1 MVPTFIIDRR
11 KGLRMSLSE
20 TVQGQN
26 SKMLEELK
34 ALLPA
39 PPLPIGSYVAVT
51 RVDNL
56 LYTSGVLPMKDGQV
70 AVVGPLGSWNVPLE
84 LGQQAAELCVLNALS
99 LINHALDG
107 HLERVKR
114 IVKVTGF
121 VSSTA
126 QFYDQPAVMNGAS
139 DFLVKYFGEA
149 GKHVRSAV
157 GVISLPRDAAV
168 EVELIVEV
176 E

>member
-1 MVPTFIIDRR
+1 
-11 KGLRMSLSE
+11 MSPSSELQLLANLSA
-20 TVQGQN
+20 
-26 SKMLEELK
+26 LK
-34 ALLPA
+34 EILPA

-70 AVVGPLGSWNVPLE
+70 AYTGAIGTWGVDAEYGK
-84 LGQQAAELCVLNALS
+84 QAAQLCVLNALS
-99 LINHALDG
+99 LINHELNG
-107 HLERVKR
+107 QLERVKR

-126 QFYDQPAVMNGAS
+126 SFYEQPAVMNGAS
-139 DFLVKYFGEA
+139 DFLVEHFGEA

-157 GVISLPRDAAV
+157 GVSSLPRNASV
-168 EVELIVEV
+168 EVELVVEI
-176 E
+176 EP

>member
-1 MVPTFIIDRR
+1 
-11 KGLRMSLSE
+11 MSLSE
-20 TVQGQN
+20 TVQSQN
-26 SKMLEELK
+26 SQMLQELK

-51 RVDNL
+51 RVENL

-70 AVVGPLGSWNVPLE
+70 AFTGALGSWNVPVE
-84 LGQQAAELCVLNALS
+84 LGKQAAELCVLNALS
-99 LINHALDG
+99 LVNHALDG
-107 HLERVKR
+107 QLERVKR

-126 QFYDQPAVMNGAS
+126 QFYEQPAVMNGAS
-139 DFLVKYFGEA
+139 DLLVKYFGEA

-157 GVISLPRDAAV
+157 GVISLPRDASV